1 MSADAPLFGLVLA
14 GGAST
19 RMQRDKAAIDYHG
32 QSQLDWTFQLL
43 SHVCAATFV
52 SVRPD
57 QREEPTRAGLP
68 QIVDRQPGI
77 GPIAGISAALHAHPK
92 AAWLVVACDLPF
104 LNEQTLRYLV
114 SRRDVHKPATAFKS
128 SHDGLP
134 EPLCAI
140 WEPAA
145 REPVLAYI
153 AAGKQCP
160 RKFLINADALL
171 LDLPDARAL
180 DNVNTADEY
189 RATVTSLGHNESG
202 SSSMRESGNRASS
215 SEESHDAVRNKGV
228 AASPSGSG
236 GGRSSSVV
244 DGQVV
249 AVEEGVISSS
259 GRNNALSAVGVGG
272 TQHGNAAALGAKART
287 LRVQYYAILR
297 EQAGRSEETLD
308 TTAATPAEL
317 YEELRRRHP
326 FQLAAAQLKVALN
339 SEFSDWQTPL
349 KHGDTVVFIPPVA
362 GG

>member
-19 RMQRDKAAIDYHG
+19 RMQRDKAAIEYHG
-32 QSQLDWTFQLL
+32 QSQLQWTFHLL

-57 QREEPTRAGLP
+57 QREEPTRANLP

-77 GPIAGISAALHAHPK
+77 GPIAGISAALIAHPK

-104 LNEQTLRYLV
+104 LNERTLRHLV
-114 SRRDVHKPATAFKS
+114 EHRDPGKLATAYRS
-128 SHDGLP
+128 SHDSLP

-145 REPVLAYI
+145 REPLLAHL

-160 RKFLINADALL
+160 RKFLINADTSL
-171 LDLPDARAL
+171 LDLPDSRAL
-180 DNVNTADEY
+180 DNVNTADEFK
-189 RATVTSLGHNESG
+189 ATVAALETGGNRSPSDV
-202 SSSMRESGNRASS
+202 STPDTRRESKN
-215 SEESHDAVRNKGV
+215 
-228 AASPSGSG
+228 
-236 GGRSSSVV
+236 
-244 DGQVV
+244 
-249 AVEEGVISSS
+249 
-259 GRNNALSAVGVGG
+259 
-272 TQHGNAAALGAKART
+272 RT

-297 EQAGRSEETLD
+297 EQAGRSEETFD

-317 YEELRRRHP
+317 YEELRQRHP
-326 FQLAAAQLKVALN
+326 FQLAATQLKVALN

-349 KHGDTVVFIPPVA
+349 RHGDTVVFIPPVA

>member
-19 RMQRDKAAIDYHG
+19 RMQRDKAAIEYHG
-32 QSQLDWTFQLL
+32 QSQLHWTFHLL

-57 QREEPTRAGLP
+57 QREDPTRVGLP

-77 GPIAGISAALHAHPK
+77 GPIAGISSALHAHPK

-104 LNEQTLRYLV
+104 LNEATLRYLV
-114 SRRDVHKPATAFKS
+114 EHRDSRRLATAFKS
-128 SHDGLP
+128 NHDGLP

-140 WEPAA
+140 WEPAS
-145 REPVLAYI
+145 REPVLAYV

-160 RKFLINADALL
+160 RKFLINADTLL

-180 DNVNTADEY
+180 DNVNTADEF
-189 RATVTSLGHNESG
+189 RSAAAAF
-202 SSSMRESGNRASS
+202 SSPTHRAS
-215 SEESHDAVRNKGV
+215 A
-228 AASPSGSG
+228 PSQNGE
-236 GGRSSSVV
+236 V
-244 DGQVV
+244 QK
-249 AVEEGVISSS
+249 
-259 GRNNALSAVGVGG
+259 N
-272 TQHGNAAALGAKART
+272 TAAALETKAEKPRT
-287 LRVQYYAILR
+287 LRIQYYAILR

-326 FQLAAAQLKVALN
+326 FQLNPTQLKVALN
-339 SEFSDWQTPL
+339 NDFSDWQTPL
-349 KHGDTVVFIPPVA
+349 RHGDTVVFIPPVA

>member
-32 QSQLDWTFQLL
+32 QSQLHWTFHLL

-77 GPIAGISAALHAHPK
+77 GPIAGISAALLAHPK

-104 LNEQTLRYLV
+104 FNEQTLRHLI
-114 SRRDVHKPATAFKS
+114 SNRDSHKLATAYRS

-145 REPVLAYI
+145 REPLLAYL

-160 RKFLINADALL
+160 RKFLINADMSL
-171 LDLPDARAL
+171 LDLPDTRAL
-180 DNVNTADEY
+180 DNVNTADEFK
-189 RATVTSLGHNESG
+189 ATVATL
-202 SSSMRESGNRASS
+202 
-215 SEESHDAVRNKGV
+215 
-228 AASPSGSG
+228 GSG
-236 GGRSSSVV
+236 HEPSVTSTP
-244 DGQVV
+244 D
-249 AVEEGVISSS
+249 ARTES
-259 GRNNALSAVGVGG
+259 
-272 TQHGNAAALGAKART
+272 KART
-287 LRVQYYAILR
+287 VRVQYYAILR
-297 EQAGRSEETLD
+297 EQAGRSEETVD
-308 TTAATPAEL
+308 TSAATPAALYNEL
-317 YEELRRRHP
+317 CRRHP
-326 FQLAAAQLKVALN
+326 FQLASSQLKVALN

-349 KHGDTVVFIPPVA
+349 RHGDTVVFIPPVA

>member
-1 MSADAPLFGLVLA
+1 MSAEAPLFGLVLA

-19 RMQRDKAAIDYHG
+19 RMQRDKAAIEYHG
-32 QSQLDWTFQLL
+32 QSQLHWTFHLL

-57 QREEPTRAGLP
+57 QREDPTRVGFP

-77 GPIAGISAALHAHPK
+77 GPIAGISAALAAHPK

-104 LNEQTLRYLV
+104 LNEHTLRHLV
-114 SRRDVHKPATAFKS
+114 EHRDVRKLATAYKS

-140 WEPAA
+140 WEPAS
-145 REPVLAYI
+145 REPLLAHL

-160 RKFLINADALL
+160 RKFLINAESLL

-180 DNVNTADEY
+180 DNVNTTDEY
-189 RATVTSLGHNESG
+189 RATVAAFGG
-202 SSSMRESGNRASS
+202 S
-215 SEESHDAVRNKGV
+215 
-228 AASPSGSG
+228 AASP
-236 GGRSSSVV
+236 
-244 DGQVV
+244 Q
-249 AVEEGVISSS
+249 
-259 GRNNALSAVGVGG
+259 
-272 TQHGNAAALGAKART
+272 RT
-287 LRVQYYAILR
+287 LKIQYYAILR

-317 YEELRRRHP
+317 YNELSKRHP
-326 FQLAAAQLKVALN
+326 FQLSPAQLKVALN
-339 SEFSDWQTPL
+339 SEFSDWHTPL
-349 KHGDTVVFIPPVA
+349 RHGDTVVFIPPVA

>member
-1 MSADAPLFGLVLA
+1 MSAEAPLFGLVLA

-19 RMQRDKAAIDYHG
+19 RMQRDKAAIEYHG
-32 QSQLDWTFQLL
+32 QSQLHWTFHLL

-57 QREEPTRAGLP
+57 QREESTRAGLP

-114 SRRDVHKPATAFKS
+114 EHRDAHKLATVFKS

-145 REPVLAYI
+145 REPLLAYV

-171 LDLPDARAL
+171 LDLPDGRAL
-180 DNVNTADEY
+180 DNVNTTDEY
-189 RATVTSLGHNESG
+189 RATVTTLGHGNIPSSPDKGTDDRSG
-202 SSSMRESGNRASS
+202 TA
-215 SEESHDAVRNKGV
+215 
-228 AASPSGSG
+228 
-236 GGRSSSVV
+236 
-244 DGQVV
+244 QVTDV
-249 AVEEGVISSS
+249 
-259 GRNNALSAVGVGG
+259 
-272 TQHGNAAALGAKART
+272 AALGAQAGSTSEPKPRT

-317 YEELRRRHP
+317 YDELRRRHP

-349 KHGDTVVFIPPVA
+349 RHGDTVVFIPPVA

>member
-19 RMQRDKAAIDYHG
+19 RMQRDKAAIEYHG
-32 QSQLDWTFQLL
+32 QSQLHWTFQLL

-77 GPIAGISAALHAHPK
+77 GPIAGISAALQAHPK

-104 LNEQTLRYLV
+104 LNEATLRHLIAH
-114 SRRDVHKPATAFKS
+114 RDASKLATAYRS
-128 SHDGLP
+128 SHDSLP

-140 WEPAA
+140 WEPAS
-145 REPVLAYI
+145 REPLLAHI

-160 RKFLINADALL
+160 RKFLINADATL

-189 RATVTSLGHNESG
+189 RSTVTQIGT
-202 SSSMRESGNRASS
+202 
-215 SEESHDAVRNKGV
+215 
-228 AASPSGSG
+228 
-236 GGRSSSVV
+236 GRSASAPSAADNSSP
-244 DGQVV
+244 
-249 AVEEGVISSS
+249 AA
-259 GRNNALSAVGVGG
+259 RSAGAPD
-272 TQHGNAAALGAKART
+272 AAAQAKSRT
-287 LRVQYYAILR
+287 LRIQYYAILR

-308 TTAATPAEL
+308 TSAATPAEL
-317 YEELRRRHP
+317 YDELRQRHP
-326 FQLAAAQLKVALN
+326 FQLTSAQLKVALN
-339 SEFSDWQTPL
+339 SEFSDWNTPL
-349 KHGDTVVFIPPVA
+349 RHGDTVVFIPPVA